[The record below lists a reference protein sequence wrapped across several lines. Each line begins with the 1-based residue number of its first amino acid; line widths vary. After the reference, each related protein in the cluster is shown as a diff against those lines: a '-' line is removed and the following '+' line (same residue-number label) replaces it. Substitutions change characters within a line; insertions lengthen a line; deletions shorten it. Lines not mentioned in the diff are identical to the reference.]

1 MRSTVLGLEESIK
14 RAARGESCDDDSGL
28 SGCIKRAARSNNQYQ
43 NDKEVTELLRDILKV
58 EKKINK
64 RLAHIEKLL
73 RKNNNQKYSEEDL
86 RNSIRK
92 LEIKLE
98 ENNPLIRR

>member
-14 RAARGESCDDDSGL
+14 RAARGESCDDDSEL
-28 SGCIKRAARSNNQYQ
+28 SGCIKRAARSNDQYQ

-64 RLAHIEKLL
+64 RLAHIENVLK
-73 RKNNNQKYSEEDL
+73 KNNQGYSDEDL

-92 LEIKLE
+92 LEIELE
-98 ENNPLIRR
+98 ANNPLIRR

>member
-1 MRSTVLGLEESIK
+1 MRSTVPGLEESIK

-64 RLAHIEKLL
+64 RLAHIENVL
-73 RKNNNQKYSEEDL
+73 KNNNQGYSEEDL

-98 ENNPLIRR
+98 KNNPLIRR

>member
-64 RLAHIEKLL
+64 RLAHIENVLK
-73 RKNNNQKYSEEDL
+73 KNNQGYSDEDL

-92 LEIKLE
+92 LEIELE
-98 ENNPLIRR
+98 ENNQLIRR

>member
-28 SGCIKRAARSNNQYQ
+28 SGCIKRAAQSRYQ
-43 NDKEVTELLRDILKV
+43 NDNNREATRLLHAILKV

-73 RKNNNQKYSEEDL
+73 RKK
-86 RNSIRK
+86 
-92 LEIKLE
+92 
-98 ENNPLIRR
+98 

>member
-64 RLAHIEKLL
+64 RLAHIENVLK
-73 RKNNNQKYSEEDL
+73 KNNQGYSDEDL

-92 LEIKLE
+92 LEIELE
-98 ENNPLIRR
+98 ENNSLIRR

>member
-43 NDKEVTELLRDILKV
+43 NDKEVTELLSDILKV

-64 RLAHIEKLL
+64 RLAHIENVLK
-73 RKNNNQKYSEEDL
+73 KNNQGYSDEDL

-92 LEIKLE
+92 LEIELE
-98 ENNPLIRR
+98 ENNSLIRR

>member
-1 MRSTVLGLEESIK
+1 MRHTVLGLEELIK
-14 RAARGESCDDDSGL
+14 RASRGESCDDDSGL
-28 SGCIKRAARSNNQYQ
+28 AGCIKRAAQSQYQ
-43 NDKEVTELLRDILKV
+43 NNTDREVTRLLHDILKV

-73 RKNNNQKYSEEDL
+73 TKNNNQEYSEEDL

-92 LEIKLE
+92 IEIELE